1 MAVNNLLIRPYLL
14 GGGGSFGGG
23 GATSKIPQF
32 YQIPSKLQPFPLWKK
47 SQEKRP
53 RMSISKGLAES
64 AVVAK
69 VISPGWWRHW
79 CIGIIIRCVWMIR
92 VYSVQLMYVN
102 DCLFFSTDVDVV
114 TQAMYQVLVLC
125 WHFVMS
131 VLTSTQC
138 RYWLAKLGDEPSCSQ
153 TNRIASG
160 LPMFS
165 SAILHQTTK
174 DSTLI
179 FMSALTWNKQWR
191 MSRSSRIKRLFRII
205 ILQKIC
211 EHISKF
217 PDSTTLLFAQ
227 PTKHIHLP
235 KTTYFFSHW
244 YQPPKIPNLGCN
256 GRTPLKGD
264 LQRDGGVLEA
274 MRRGGHRRGFP
285 PFGVLLPKKKHQED
299 SKCLFKAA
307 FFFQPN
313 KHNGV

>member
-1 MAVNNLLIRPYLL
+1 
-14 GGGGSFGGG
+14 
-23 GATSKIPQF
+23 
-32 YQIPSKLQPFPLWKK
+32 
-47 SQEKRP
+47 
-53 RMSISKGLAES
+53 
-64 AVVAK
+64 
-69 VISPGWWRHW
+69 
-79 CIGIIIRCVWMIR
+79 MIR

-205 ILQKIC
+205 ISQKIC

-235 KTTYFFSHW
+235 KTTYFFPTGTNHQKSPTSAATVGLLSKVIYKETVESLKQCVVADIEEVSPH
-244 YQPPKIPNLGCN
+244 LGCCS
-256 GRTPLKGD
+256 
-264 LQRDGGVLEA
+264 
-274 MRRGGHRRGFP
+274 
-285 PFGVLLPKKKHQED
+285 PKKNTRRIQSAF
-299 SKCLFKAA
+299 SKRR
-307 FFFQPN
+307 FFFNQIN
-313 KHNGV
+313 IMVFKRKCFTVL